1 MDRRQFIGFTAI
13 TGSGLMAGCL
23 DSFSDSYA
31 TLQRF
36 LLINDRDEPATV
48 ELRIELDGTDEVV
61 HEDTYEIDSGLDGT
75 FVDCVWPD
83 EPLRIL
89 VRNAEDDNWN
99 DFSTADRDGC
109 LILYAEIH
117 DHGTSFFR
125 STEECP
131 ARSPDCHTDVKG

>member
-1 MDRRQFIGFTAI
+1 MNRRQFIGVSAI
-13 TGSGLMAGCL
+13 AGTGVIAGCL

-31 TLQRF
+31 TLQRLV
-36 LLINDRDEPATV
+36 LLNDRDEPVTI
-48 ELRIELDGTDEVV
+48 ELRIELNDSDGVV

-75 FVDCVWPD
+75 PVDCVWPD

-89 VRNAEDDNWN
+89 ARNAEDEEWN

-117 DHGTSFFR
+117 NHGTSFFR
-125 STEECP
+125 SIEECP
-131 ARSPDCHTDVKG
+131 ARSPDCHTDVEG